1 MTSRE
6 TVTIYDSQSEEYH
19 RAFQAFLDH
28 TDQKIKAQSWLKRLV
43 ERLPSHEVFIDAGA
57 GNGQVTSWFVDAFD
71 RTIAIEP
78 NALLRE
84 DLKKNCPQVKVLP
97 GTILDADVL
106 VSGDLVLCSHVLY
119 YIDSSQWMA
128 HLERLVSWLA
138 ATGVVTVVLQNHDTD
153 CMQMLEYFFGRRFDL
168 TSLAEMFKREN
179 GDRFEVSLETVPAQ
193 VTTSEPT
200 IAYTIAEFMLNLL
213 PITNPFPRSDLE
225 AYVEKHFARP
235 GRRFLFSCDQDF
247 LQIYRK

>member
-6 TVTIYDSQSEEYH
+6 TVRIYDSQSEEYH
-19 RAFQAFLDH
+19 RAFQAFLDN
-28 TDQKIKAQSWLKRLV
+28 TDQKIKAQQWLRRLV

-57 GNGQVTSWFVDAFD
+57 GNGQVTSWFVDVFD

-78 NALLRE
+78 NASLRE
-84 DLKKNCPQVKVLP
+84 DLKKNCPQVEVLP
-97 GTILDADVL
+97 ATVLDADVIA
-106 VSGDLVLCSHVLY
+106 SADLVLCSHVLY
-119 YIDSSQWMA
+119 YIESSEWMA
-128 HLERLVSWLA
+128 HLEQLVSWLA
-138 ATGVVTVVLQNHDTD
+138 ATGVVAVVLQNHGTD

-179 GDRFEVSLETVPAQ
+179 GDRFNVALETVPAQ
-193 VTTSEPT
+193 VTTSEPN

-213 PITNPFPRSDLE
+213 PITNPLPRSDVE

-235 GRRFLFSCDQDF
+235 GGRFLFSCDQDF